1 MAPRAEVPR
10 ASNSNALVCQTS
22 ITASIGAKWLSAP
35 LSNHSSLKIL
45 VELAD
50 RRGRSG
56 ASPPDVTVFVGSSRQ
71 PLLGAA
77 RVLMAMGYSP
87 DPLAESK
94 SRQLELTGSVEPDG
108 RGRVGTIRIL
118 VESVDR
124 RGRSSA
130 SLPDG
135 TILVGSS
142 RQPFLGAARVLIASG
157 YVSWLE
163 SCRPGGSG
171 PFPSCQFAH
180 DVWDKRTRH
189 HDLWVRQ

>member
-1 MAPRAEVPR
+1 VPR

-22 ITASIGAKWLSAP
+22 ITTSIGAKRLSAP

-45 VELAD
+45 VKLAD

-56 ASPPDVTVFVGSSRQ
+56 ASLPDVTVFVGSSRQ

-87 DPLAESK
+87 DPLVESK
-94 SRQLELTGSVEPDG
+94 SRQLELTGSIEPDG
-108 RGRVGTIRIL
+108 RGRVATIRIL

-130 SLPDG
+130 SLPDA

-142 RQPFLGAARVLIASG
+142 RQLAAARVLIASG

-163 SCRPGGSG
+163 SWRPAGSG
-171 PFPSCQFAH
+171 PFPWRKFAH
-180 DVWDKRTRH
+180 DVWVKRTRH
-189 HDLWVRQ
+189 RDLCVRQ